1 MFVGGEEV
9 LVRDEIIKIPS
20 LLSLSWTG
28 TEVDLVCD
36 LDYPVN
42 RLKYL
47 DNERSLVQKMRLLH
61 SAESEHNILLFLLKT
76 TFCHYFV

>member
-9 LVRDEIIKIPS
+9 LVRDEIIKIHS
-20 LLSLSWTG
+20 LLSLSWIG
-28 TEVDLVCD
+28 TEADLVCD

-47 DNERSLVQKMRLLH
+47 RRLEDNERSLV
-61 SAESEHNILLFLLKT
+61 
-76 TFCHYFV
+76 

>member
-9 LVRDEIIKIPS
+9 LVSDEIIKIHS

-47 DNERSLVQKMRLLH
+47 RRLGDNERSLV
-61 SAESEHNILLFLLKT
+61 
-76 TFCHYFV
+76 